1 MVGLVIISHSRALAD
16 GVVELAKMIA
26 DDVPIAA
33 AGGLEDGSTGTS
45 FDKISAAAESV
56 YSDDGVI
63 FLMDMGS
70 AVMTAEMVIESME
83 GRNIK
88 MADVPIVEGAVSI
101 AADISAG
108 LGIDEIMAGLDE
120 VRNIRKL

>member
-45 FDKISAAAESV
+45 FDKISAATESV